1 MKTDGFCIGLKGLQ
15 RIILLL
21 VVLCASLP
29 LSKGQETIS
38 SGKSKIRISNAGV
51 PEPKVVPDT
60 APPLI
65 KILSP
70 EFKPGEI
77 MVCSKPEISI
87 LGRITD
93 DISGIDHVFIN
104 TEECLPSEDGMFVK
118 TIPLNKGDNTVKIY
132 AVDKKDN
139 YAEMSLFLTYSPES
153 SAITS
158 ALNITGKYYA
168 LLIGVNDYNDP
179 NLPNLDY
186 PIADAENLY
195 NILITN
201 YSFDKENITLIK
213 NAKRADINIALDNLA
228 QKVTPEDN
236 LLIFYAGHG
245 WWDQKADI
253 GYWLP
258 ADASK
263 SYKTEWFRNSTLCD
277 YIREINSKHT
287 LLITDACFGGSIFK
301 TRSISMEASKAI
313 QMLYNLPSRKAMTS
327 GTLTEVPDRSSFVK
341 FLIERLDENK
351 EKCLSSEQLFS
362 SFRIAVINNSDV
374 IPQYGE
380 IKNVGDQGGDFIFI
394 RKD

>member
-1 MKTDGFCIGLKGLQ
+1 MKTGGFCIGLKGLQ

-21 VVLCASLP
+21 LVLNAWLP
-29 LSKGQETIS
+29 LSEGQETIS

-65 KILSP
+65 KILAP

-77 MVCSKPEISI
+77 IECSKPEISI

-93 DISGIDHVFIN
+93 DISGINHVFIN

-118 TIPLNKGDNTVKIY
+118 TIPLKKGDNTVKIY

-139 YAEMSLFLTYSPES
+139 YAEVSLFFTFSPES

-195 NILITN
+195 SILVTD
-201 YSFDKENITLIK
+201 YAFDKENITLLR

-228 QKVTPEDN
+228 LKITPEDN

-263 SYKTEWFRNSTLCD
+263 TYKTEWFRNSTLCD

-301 TRSISMEASKAI
+301 TRSVSMEATRAI

-327 GTLTEVPDRSSFVK
+327 GTLTEVPDRSSFVR
-341 FLIERLDENK
+341 FLTERLHENM

-394 RKD
+394 RRN

>member
-1 MKTDGFCIGLKGLQ
+1 MKTGGFCIGLKGLQ

-21 VVLCASLP
+21 LVLNAWLP
-29 LSKGQETIS
+29 LSEGQETIS

-51 PEPKVVPDT
+51 PEPKIVPDT

-65 KILSP
+65 KILAP

-77 MVCSKPEISI
+77 IECSKPEISI

-93 DISGIDHVFIN
+93 DISGINHVFIN

-118 TIPLNKGDNTVKIY
+118 TIPLKKGDNTVKIY

-139 YAEMSLFLTYSPES
+139 YSEVSLFFTFSPES

-168 LLIGVNDYNDP
+168 LLIGVNDYHDP

-195 NILITN
+195 SILVTD
-201 YSFDKENITLIK
+201 YAFDKENITLLK

-228 QKVTPEDN
+228 LKITPEDN

-263 SYKTEWFRNSTLCD
+263 TYKTEWFRNSTLCD

-301 TRSISMEASKAI
+301 TRSVSMEATRAI

-327 GTLTEVPDRSSFVK
+327 GTLTEVPDRSSFVR
-341 FLIERLDENK
+341 FLIERLHENE

-394 RKD
+394 RRN

>member
-1 MKTDGFCIGLKGLQ
+1 MKTGGFCIGLKGLQ

-21 VVLCASLP
+21 LVLNAWLP
-29 LSKGQETIS
+29 LSEGQETIS

-51 PEPKVVPDT
+51 PEPKIVPDT

-65 KILSP
+65 KILAP

-77 MVCSKPEISI
+77 IECSKPEISI

-93 DISGIDHVFIN
+93 DISGINHVFIN

-118 TIPLNKGDNTVKIY
+118 TIPLKKGDNTVKIY

-139 YAEMSLFLTYSPES
+139 YAEVSLFFTFSPES

-195 NILITN
+195 SILVTD
-201 YSFDKENITLIK
+201 YAFDKENITLLR

-228 QKVTPEDN
+228 LKITPDDN

-263 SYKTEWFRNSTLCD
+263 TYKTEWFRNSTLCD

-301 TRSISMEASKAI
+301 TRSVSMEATRAI

-327 GTLTEVPDRSSFVK
+327 GTLTEVPDRSSFVR
-341 FLIERLDENK
+341 FLIERLHENE

-394 RKD
+394 RRN

>member
-1 MKTDGFCIGLKGLQ
+1 MKADRFYRGLKGMK
-15 RIILLL
+15 RSIFIFVLLMAA
-21 VVLCASLP
+21 VCFSQ
-29 LSKGQETIS
+29 GQETIS
-38 SGKSKIRISNAGV
+38 SGKSKIRISNAV
-51 PEPKVVPDT
+51 IPEPQVVPDT
-60 APPLI
+60 SPPLI
-65 KILSP
+65 KILTP
-70 EFKPGEI
+70 EFKANEKI
-77 MVCSKPEISI
+77 TCSKPEISI

-93 DISGIDHVFIN
+93 EISGVDHVFIN
-104 TEECLPSEDGMFVK
+104 SEECILSKDGLFVK
-118 TIPLNKGDNTVKIY
+118 MIPLKKGDNTVKIY
-132 AVDKKDN
+132 AVDKTDN
-139 YAEMSLFLTYSPES
+139 YAEMNLVLNYSQES
-153 SAITS
+153 SAVTS
-158 ALNITGKYYA
+158 ALNVSGRYFA
-168 LLIGVNDYNDP
+168 LLIGVNEYSDP

-186 PIADAENLY
+186 PVSDAENLY
-195 NILITN
+195 NVLVTD
-201 YSFDKENITLIK
+201 YLFDEGNIVLLK

-228 QKVTPEDN
+228 KKVTPEDN

-245 WWDQKADI
+245 WWDQVSDI

-258 ADASK
+258 SDANK

-301 TRSISMEASKAI
+301 NRSISMEATKAI
-313 QMLYNLPSRKAMTS
+313 QMLYELPSRKAMTS

-341 FLIERLDENK
+341 FLIERLHENK

-394 RKD
+394 RRD

>member
-1 MKTDGFCIGLKGLQ
+1 MKTNGFYRGSTGMK
-15 RIILLL
+15 RTILLL
-21 VVLCASLP
+21 LLLIS
-29 LSKGQETIS
+29 SFYFSTGQETLS
-38 SGKSKIRISNAGV
+38 SGKSKIRISNA
-51 PEPKVVPDT
+51 PISEPVVVPDT
-60 APPLI
+60 MPPYI
-65 KILSP
+65 KIITP
-70 EFKPGEI
+70 EFQSGER
-77 MVCSKPEISI
+77 VACTKPEISI

-93 DISGIDHVFIN
+93 DISGIDHIFIN
-104 TEECLPSEDGMFVK
+104 SEECVLSKDGLFVK
-118 TIPLNKGDNTVKIY
+118 MVPLNKGDNTVNIY
-132 AVDKKDN
+132 AVDKEDN
-139 YAEMSLFLTYSPES
+139 YSEMKLIFNYSPES

-158 ALNITGKYYA
+158 ALNIKGKYYA
-168 LLIGVNDYNDP
+168 LLIGVNEYNDP

-195 NILITN
+195 NILIN
-201 YSFDKENITLIK
+201 DYAFDKENIILLK

-228 QKVTPEDN
+228 QKITPDDN

-263 SYKTEWFRNSTLCD
+263 TYKTEWFRNSTLCD

-301 TRSISMEASKAI
+301 TRSVSMEVSRAI
-313 QMLYNLPSRKAMTS
+313 QMLYELPSRKAMTS

-341 FLIERLDENK
+341 YLIERLDENT

-374 IPQYGE
+374 VPQYGE

>member
-1 MKTDGFCIGLKGLQ
+1 MKTDGFYRGLKGIL
-15 RIILLL
+15 RIVPVLLL
-21 VVLCASLP
+21 LIASVYF
-29 LSKGQETIS
+29 SFGQETVS
-38 SGKSKIRISNAGV
+38 SGKSKIRISNAAI
-51 PEPKVVPDT
+51 PEPQIVPDT
-60 APPLI
+60 TPPLI
-65 KILSP
+65 KIINP
-70 EFKPGEI
+70 EFKPDKKIE
-77 MVCSKPEISI
+77 CSKSEISI

-93 DISGIDHVFIN
+93 DISGVDHMFIN
-104 TEECLPSEDGMFVK
+104 SEECILSKDGLFMKV
-118 TIPLNKGDNTVKIY
+118 IPLNKGDNTIKIY

-139 YAEMSLFLTYSPES
+139 YAEMSLYLAFSPES

-168 LLIGVNDYNDP
+168 LLIGVNKYDDP

-195 NILITN
+195 NILVTD
-201 YSFDKENITLIK
+201 YAFDEENIILLK

-228 QKVTPEDN
+228 LKVTPEDN

-245 WWDQKADI
+245 WWDEKADI

-301 TRSISMEASKAI
+301 TRSISMEATRAI
-313 QMLYNLPSRKAMTS
+313 QMLYELPSRKAMTS

-341 FLIERLDENK
+341 FLIERLHENQ

-394 RKD
+394 KKE

>member
-1 MKTDGFCIGLKGLQ
+1 MKIREFNRGAKGMKRSIFILVLLISAVGF
-15 RIILLL
+15 
-21 VVLCASLP
+21 SL
-29 LSKGQETIS
+29 GQETVS
-38 SGKSKIRISNAGV
+38 SGKSKIRISNAV
-51 PEPKVVPDT
+51 IPEPQVIPDT
-60 APPLI
+60 SPPLI
-65 KILSP
+65 KILTP
-70 EFKPGEI
+70 EFKANEKI
-77 MVCSKPEISI
+77 TCSKPEISI

-93 DISGIDHVFIN
+93 EISGVDHVFIN
-104 TEECLPSEDGMFVK
+104 SEECLLSKDGLFVK
-118 TIPLNKGDNTVKIY
+118 MIPLKKGDNTVKIY
-132 AVDKKDN
+132 AVDGRDN
-139 YAEMSLFLTYSPES
+139 YAEMSLVLNYSQES
-153 SAITS
+153 SAVTS
-158 ALNITGKYYA
+158 ALNVSGRFFA
-168 LLIGVNDYNDP
+168 LLIGVNEYSDP

-186 PIADAENLY
+186 PVGDAENLY
-195 NILITN
+195 KVLVTD
-201 YSFDKENITLIK
+201 YLFDEENITLLK

-228 QKVTPEDN
+228 KKVTVEDN

-245 WWDQKADI
+245 WWDQIADI

-258 ADASK
+258 ADANK

-301 TRSISMEASKAI
+301 TRSISMEATRAI
-313 QMLYNLPSRKAMTS
+313 QMLYELPSRKAMTS

-341 FLIERLDENK
+341 FLIERLHENK

-394 RKD
+394 RRD

>member
-1 MKTDGFCIGLKGLQ
+1 MKTGGFCSGLKGMP

-21 VVLCASLP
+21 LVLNAWLP
-29 LSKGQETIS
+29 LSEGQETIT
-38 SGKSKIRISNAGV
+38 SGKSKIRISNAAV
-51 PEPKVVPDT
+51 PEPKVVADT

-65 KILSP
+65 KILAP

-77 MVCSKPEISI
+77 IECSKSEISI

-93 DISGIDHVFIN
+93 DISGINHVFIN

-118 TIPLNKGDNTVKIY
+118 TIPLKKGDNTVKIY

-139 YAEMSLFLTYSPES
+139 YSEVSLFLTFSPES

-195 NILITN
+195 NTLVT
-201 YSFDKENITLIK
+201 YYAFDKENITLLR

-228 QKVTPEDN
+228 LKITPEDN

-263 SYKTEWFRNSTLCD
+263 TYKTEWFRNSTLCD

-301 TRSISMEASKAI
+301 TRSVSMEATRAI

-327 GTLTEVPDRSSFVK
+327 GTLTEVPDRSSFVR
-341 FLIERLDENK
+341 FLIERLDEN
-351 EKCLSSEQLFS
+351 EDKCLSSEQLFS

-394 RKD
+394 RKN